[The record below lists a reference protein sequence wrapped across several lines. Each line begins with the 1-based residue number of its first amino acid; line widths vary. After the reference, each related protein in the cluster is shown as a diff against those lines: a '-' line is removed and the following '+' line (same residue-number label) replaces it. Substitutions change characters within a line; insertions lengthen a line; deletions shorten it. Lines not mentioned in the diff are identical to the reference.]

1 MVLLVPYIQSLL
13 LLSSRSLTQV
23 AVGSGIA
30 AGLFSVFSVAF
41 PHIFGDDISM
51 YFPGHRTFLRRP
63 LR

>member
-23 AVGSGIA
+23 AVDPVLPLDA
-30 AGLFSVFSVAF
+30 L